1 MKQASQKL
9 SISKDEIRACY
20 AQGESAVIA
29 LVESLVARI
38 NALEARIEVLENQKS
53 KDSKNSSKP
62 SELFGGSF
70 PRKRRAPS
78 GDGFAKRT
86 KSLRTKSGRPSGG
99 QKDHPGSTLE
109 WREEVDEVFVHP
121 VRECQS
127 CGISLEFVE
136 VQNLRCSQVHELP
149 PIKLVI
155 SRSSSRREML
165 PKLRRNESLISS
177 TLNEVN

>member
-9 SISKDEIRACY
+9 SISKEEIRACY
-20 AQGESAVIA
+20 AQGEEAVIA

-62 SELFGGSF
+62 
-70 PRKRRAPS
+70 PS

-86 KSLRTKSGRPSGG
+86 KSLRSKSGRKSGG

-109 WREEVDEVFVHP
+109 WVEEVEEIFVYP
-121 VRECQS
+121 VVDCTS
-127 CGISLEFVE
+127 CGTSLELVVISLKQHFT
-136 VQNLRCSQVHELP
+136 
-149 PIKLVI
+149 
-155 SRSSSRREML
+155 
-165 PKLRRNESLISS
+165 
-177 TLNEVN
+177 TLDCDATNN

>member
-9 SISKDEIRACY
+9 TISTEEIRACY
-20 AQGESAVIA
+20 AQGEEAVIA

-62 SELFGGSF
+62 
-70 PRKRRAPS
+70 PS

-86 KSLRTKSGRPSGG
+86 KSLRTKSGRKSGG

-109 WREEVDEVFVHP
+109 WCGEVDEVFVYP
-121 VRECQS
+121 VVDCKS
-127 CGISLEFVE
+127 CGASLENVE
-136 VQNLRCSQVHELP
+136 VLNLRCSQVHELP
-149 PIKLVI
+149 PIKLVVH
-155 SRSSSRREML
+155 EHQAEEKCC
-165 PKLRRNESLISS
+165 PKCGVLDALRLVFMETPLFP
-177 TLNEVN
+177 TLQPE